1 MIDMPRWLPSA
12 NAIGNFRQSAQTSDR
27 QNLVAASI
35 ADRLYSKPCYRVQ
48 KTSGTN
54 GERSTKYI
62 LPGLLD
68 SMGLFRFT
76 QESSNG
82 WSKSRGTG

>member
-1 MIDMPRWLPSA
+1 MPPLS
-12 NAIGNFRQSAQTSDR
+12 GLSSQSDHNFTIR
-27 QNLVAASI
+27 ASPNTV
-35 ADRLYSKPCYRVQ
+35 LLRVSE
-48 KTSGTN
+48 TPWFN
-54 GERSTKYI
+54 RERSTKYI

>member
-1 MIDMPRWLPSA
+1 MLMPSE
-12 NAIGNFRQSAQTSDR
+12 
-27 QNLVAASI
+27 
-35 ADRLYSKPCYRVQ
+35 C
-48 KTSGTN
+48 
-54 GERSTKYI
+54 ERSTKYI

-68 SMGLFRFT
+68 SMGLFLFT